1 MEILQHLNL
10 EILHEIFG
18 GNSAATQFRLRECIN
33 LDKNMVSSENARNK
47 LGEILHMPALGQML
61 ISDNSATK
69 GVNSIFAEEISK
81 AKVHF

>member
-1 MEILQHLNL
+1 
-10 EILHEIFG
+10 
-18 GNSAATQFRLRECIN
+18 
-33 LDKNMVSSENARNK
+33 MVSSENAQNK
-47 LGEILHMPALGQML
+47 LGEILHMPGLGQML